1 MENEKQKMSIEENV
15 ENFQAPQP
23 SSKNTEEISEKMEKP
38 EEILDQ
44 LLRLQAEFD
53 NYRKRIQREQETLYS
68 TLKGKIILN
77 LLPVLDDLDRMV
89 QYARHR
95 EDPLANGV
103 ELIYQKMKTI
113 LNNEGLEEI
122 QSVGK
127 PFDPLLHE
135 AIEMIESDEKKEGV
149 VLEECEKGYLL
160 DGKLLRASR
169 VRVGKRNTMV
179 GEEMKK

>member
-1 MENEKQKMSIEENV
+1 MENKKQEMTTEVGENV
-15 ENFQAPQP
+15 QAFEANRY
-23 SSKNTEEISEKMEKP
+23 SGNEETA

-53 NYRKRIQREQETLYS
+53 NYRKRIQREQEALYS

-89 QYARHR
+89 RYTQNLD
-95 EDPLANGV
+95 DPLANGI

-113 LNNEGLEEI
+113 LNNEGLVEI
-122 QSVGK
+122 NPVGK

-135 AIEMIESDEKKEGV
+135 AIETMECEEGKEGL
-149 VLEECEKGYLL
+149 VLEELEKGYLL
-160 DGKLLRASR
+160 EGKLLRASR
-169 VRVGKRNTMV
+169 VRVGGKNNLTN
-179 GEEMKK
+179 EEKKG

>member
-1 MENEKQKMSIEENV
+1 MARLLQKNRLILNCGFFMEDKKQNMS
-15 ENFQAPQP
+15 
-23 SSKNTEEISEKMEKP
+23 TELMEK
-38 EEILDQ
+38 EEKFEKDLLDQ
-44 LLRLQAEFD
+44 LLRVQAEFD

-89 QYARHR
+89 QHTQHLD
-95 EDPLANGV
+95 DPLANGI

-113 LNNEGLEEI
+113 LRNEGLEEI
-122 QSVGK
+122 NPVGK

-135 AIEMIESDEKKEGV
+135 AIETIETDEEKEGL
-149 VLEECEKGYLL
+149 VLEEWEKGYLL

-169 VRVGKRNTMV
+169 VRVGRKNFASC
-179 GEEMKK
+179 EEKEK